1 MYIAGTV
8 ARLKG
13 VVLGVLLRGAL
24 MMLIPF
30 MSVGAGSV
38 NLVWNA
44 SPDAEVAGYNVY
56 YGTAS
61 QSYSSMI
68 PVGTNVAS
76 TISGL
81 AGGSTYYFAVTAVDA
96 TGIESDFSN
105 ETSSS
110 VPGGNQAP
118 TISTIANQT
127 GNVNQTTAAIAFTI
141 GDAQTSPG
149 NLILSA
155 ISFNATLVPNG
166 NIVFGGSGA
175 NRTVKITPAANQTG
189 TAQITIFVS
198 DGVNTTSTSFILTV
212 QTPVNTPPTIS
223 TIANQTA
230 NMNQATAAI
239 AFTIGDAET
248 SAASLTLSGTSLN
261 TTLVPNASIAF
272 AGSGASR
279 TVKITPAANQTGSAQ
294 ITVSVSDG
302 VNTTT
307 TSFTLTVQA
316 PVNTPPTIS
325 TIANQTGN
333 ENQATAAI
341 PFTIGDAETSA
352 ASLTVSA
359 TSLNTTLVP
368 NANFVFGGSGASRN
382 VKITPAADQT
392 GSAQITIS
400 VSDGVNTTSTSF
412 TLTVQQA
419 AANTPPT
426 ISAIPDQ
433 SGYSDSP
440 TAAIPFAVDDAETAA
455 ASLTLSATSSD
466 TTLVPTANI
475 VFGGSAQNRTVT
487 ITPGAGQIGT
497 AQITIIVSDGSATA
511 QTTFNLNIQ
520 QATTL
525 ARSSLPKSST
535 YNGLFYEEDAVRVGS
550 AGAFKLTVTSLGK
563 YSGSVQMADGLHAFT
578 GQFGTFCQGSNVI
591 LRKLGSPLVINFS
604 LLGDNSTN
612 SFSGNLS
619 DGVWASHMHGARAVF
634 NLKTNPAPYAG
645 TYTIAIPNPDDSP
658 TFSLGNGF
666 GSVKV
671 DGNGNVKLAGVLADG
686 TKISQSAPLSK
697 DGTWPLFAPLYSG
710 KGLVIAWISFTNRA
724 ADDLHGQINWVKG
737 PDAAAKYYPEGLA
750 IAGDAVGSI
759 FAPPS
764 ILALN
769 LQVAKLQSA
778 GTGNGRIT
786 SLTVSSTTGTFK
798 GSLLQP
804 TGASVTFQG
813 ALLQR
818 PNAGYGFILG
828 TNDSMP
834 VLLSP

>member
-24 MMLIPF
+24 MIFVPF
-30 MSVGAGSV
+30 MSAGAGSV

-44 SPDAEVAGYNVY
+44 SPGAEVAGYNVY

-68 PVGTNVAS
+68 PVGTNVTS

-118 TISTIANQT
+118 TISAIANQT
-127 GNVNQTTAAIAFTI
+127 GTMNQTTAAIGFTI
-141 GDAQTSPG
+141 GDVQTSAG

-166 NIVFGGSGA
+166 NIVFAGSGA

-223 TIANQTA
+223 TIANQTV
-230 NMNQATAAI
+230 NENQATAAI

-248 SAASLTLSGTSLN
+248 SAANLTLSASSLNTALVPNGNIVFGGSGANRTVKITPAANQTGSSQITISVSDGVNTTSTSFTLTVQAPVNTPPTISAIANQAVNENQATAAIAFTIGDAETSAANLTLSGTSLN
-261 TTLVPNASIAF
+261 TALVPNAGIAF

-294 ITVSVSDG
+294 ITVLVSDG

-316 PVNTPPTIS
+316 PINTPPTIS

-382 VKITPAADQT
+382 VKLTPAADQT

-455 ASLTLSATSSD
+455 ASLALSAT
-466 TTLVPTANI
+466 
-475 VFGGSAQNRTVT
+475 
-487 ITPGAGQIGT
+487 
-497 AQITIIVSDGSATA
+497 
-511 QTTFNLNIQ
+511 
-520 QATTL
+520 
-525 ARSSLPKSST
+525 
-535 YNGLFYEEDAVRVGS
+535 
-550 AGAFKLTVTSLGK
+550 
-563 YSGSVQMADGLHAFT
+563 
-578 GQFGTFCQGSNVI
+578 
-591 LRKLGSPLVINFS
+591 
-604 LLGDNSTN
+604 
-612 SFSGNLS
+612 
-619 DGVWASHMHGARAVF
+619 
-634 NLKTNPAPYAG
+634 
-645 TYTIAIPNPDDSP
+645 
-658 TFSLGNGF
+658 
-666 GSVKV
+666 
-671 DGNGNVKLAGVLADG
+671 
-686 TKISQSAPLSK
+686 
-697 DGTWPLFAPLYSG
+697 
-710 KGLVIAWISFTNRA
+710 
-724 ADDLHGQINWVKG
+724 
-737 PDAAAKYYPEGLA
+737 
-750 IAGDAVGSI
+750 
-759 FAPPS
+759 
-764 ILALN
+764 
-769 LQVAKLQSA
+769 
-778 GTGNGRIT
+778 
-786 SLTVSSTTGTFK
+786 
-798 GSLLQP
+798 
-804 TGASVTFQG
+804 
-813 ALLQR
+813 
-818 PNAGYGFILG
+818 
-828 TNDSMP
+828 
-834 VLLSP
+834 